1 MPPAA
6 LEAAAAVV
14 SAVCA
19 EVAGPV
25 PPQPLGRM
33 RLVLWTEACGPN

>member
-6 LEAAAAVV
+6 LEAAAAV
-14 SAVCA
+14 AFA

-25 PPQPLGRM
+25 PLQLLGRL
-33 RLVLWTEACGPN
+33 RLVLWPEACDPS